1 MKKFNLTMILLSLL
15 GINSAYAGDS
25 YIYKFVDSTGKI
37 VYTDRLPASEK
48 SEFTVLSSK
57 SGTIKKVVQKEL
69 SPEEIEQ
76 RNTDQEKQ
84 KKVAEQT
91 ELQKKRDV
99 SLLSSY
105 SNVQDIDKMKKYELD
120 QIDREIKSNI
130 DNIAVLKDRLNQLN
144 ENKKN
149 EPSNKNLQEQYDK
162 TLNNINSIQQNL
174 DANKTMYAEREK
186 KYDEDKSRYLQI
198 LKEMGAQKPKD
209 SEKSN

>member
-144 ENKKN
+144 ENKKMN
-149 EPSNKNLQEQYDK
+149 LATKTYKNNMIKL
-162 TLNNINSIQQNL
+162 
-174 DANKTMYAEREK
+174 
-186 KYDEDKSRYLQI
+186 
-198 LKEMGAQKPKD
+198 
-209 SEKSN
+209 